1 MTPRAF
7 ALVALVALVVGWVLG
22 EVGSRLVARGLPH
35 LLPEHRGR
43 AGNGAVW
50 TLRRYA
56 PEGRRLLVR
65 GWLLQLGAAALLLL
79 AAGIAFLLLRIE

>member
-1 MTPRAF
+1 MTLRIA
-7 ALVALVALVVGWVLG
+7 ALAALVVGFVLC
-22 EVGSRLVARGLPH
+22 ELGSRVVATGLPH

-43 AGNGAVW
+43 FGNGAVW

-65 GWLLQLGAAALLLL
+65 GWLLQLGGGALLLL
-79 AAGIAFLLLRIE
+79 AAGIAFILLRLE